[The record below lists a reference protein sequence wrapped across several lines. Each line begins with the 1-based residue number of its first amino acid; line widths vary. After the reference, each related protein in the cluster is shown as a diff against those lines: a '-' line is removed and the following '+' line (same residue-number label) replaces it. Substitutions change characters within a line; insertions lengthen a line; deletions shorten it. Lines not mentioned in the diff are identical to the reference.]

1 MNDSKSKEEAGCKV
15 NCAQHGD
22 LCKDRNSDPAD
33 HLVADLIRRE
43 HLEQCPGP
51 VDIIE
56 LPAGEFQ
63 TAAEIADRQKERH
76 ANGPGNHCPEC
87 FQFVSRDRPT
97 ECSRCGLELKE
108 AGFPGEVE
116 TGP

>member
-1 MNDSKSKEEAGCKV
+1 MNDSNRTDDLGCKV

-22 LCKDRNSDPAD
+22 ICGDREEHPAD

-51 VDIIE
+51 VEIIE
-56 LPAGEFQ
+56 LPEGEFRP
-63 TAAEIADRQKERH
+63 ASEIAERQRARH

-97 ECSRCGLELKE
+97 ECSRCGLELQE
-108 AGFPGEVE
+108 GNGEVVR
-116 TGP
+116 GP